1 MPDRWQLM
9 NGSTQFVKDVRMLN
23 LPREITEHALRLIDQ
38 CELPVVIWPNTKQA
52 VNTGAP
58 HSGNPYQ
65 FWILIQAGATE
76 GEAARLLLSLLNFN
90 IQHRMRCLIPF
101 PRDAYLKS
109 LHGAPDGNAYEVSSH
124 YLLLLH
130 EFSERILS

>member
-52 VNTGAP
+52 ARPLPRPQRTEYRISGTIASTTDP
-58 HSGNPYQ
+58 PQGISHSLN
-65 FWILIQAGATE
+65 
-76 GEAARLLLSLLNFN
+76 RL
-90 IQHRMRCLIPF
+90 
-101 PRDAYLKS
+101 
-109 LHGAPDGNAYEVSSH
+109 
-124 YLLLLH
+124 
-130 EFSERILS
+130 RI